1 MCPITLEPHGS
12 SSVKLSRAQQQW
24 LDGLKAGDGLTSPLS
39 RMTTVGEK
47 PVLLPIVVSLSPASG
62 LRRFITTLATS
73 YALREDDSGELML
86 MLSWGLER
94 EALKSLVETFRRD
107 GSSAEIGFEL
117 LMPVPESTA
126 ISASTSSKTPMSGIS
141 GVPCD
146 YCKKPF
152 KPQEAYV
159 QFVVPEVNEM
169 RLWHG
174 RCAIKGGL
182 GVKPPLDSLV
192 TRKP

>member
-1 MCPITLEPHGS
+1 MCPTVSEPHGS
-12 SSVKLSRAQQQW
+12 NSVKLSRAQQQW

-39 RMTTVGEK
+39 RLTPVGER
-47 PVLLPIVVSLSPASG
+47 PALLPIVVSLSPGDG
-62 LRRFITTLATS
+62 LRRFLTVLATS
-73 YALREDDSGELML
+73 YALKEDDTGELML
-86 MLSWGLER
+86 MLSWDLER
-94 EALKSLVETFRRD
+94 GVLRSLVETSPRD
-107 GSSAEIGFEL
+107 GNAGEIGFEI

-126 ISASTSSKTPMSGIS
+126 ISASTLPGIPTSGIS

-146 YCKKPF
+146 YCRRPF
-152 KPQEAYV
+152 KPREAYV

-192 TRKP
+192 MQKP